1 MIGALGQTVDVLRV
15 VGTDV
20 RTGVQNILN
29 RVGRQ
34 TSKVER
40 RRRRIGLIFIIVHL
54 AAACTG
60 ATDVRV
66 QTDRLHRRLDIDFE
80 DQRMCRPFLFHLFGT
95 KKLRKNMKMTSPR
108 LMDGGKAPP
117 ATAG

>member
-1 MIGALGQTVDVLRV
+1 MVGALGQTVDVLRV

-29 RVGRQ
+29 GVGRQ

-54 AAACTG
+54 AAAGTG
-60 ATDVRV
+60 ATDVPV

-95 KKLRKNMKMTSPR
+95 KKWRKKRENDEPSAHGR
-108 LMDGGKAPP
+108 GEP